1 MHLAGV
7 TERGLAAPTTRK
19 TPMMIRIASPAI
31 TVDAS
36 ATSLEPLT
44 TIQGRVGMAPIL
56 FNLVSEETALLEG
69 YLNATRALGPGK
81 LIAASKTDTD
91 RRLRSTNA
99 KASAVPMAPALS
111 TIIPA

>member
-56 FNLVSEETALLEG
+56 FNLVSKETALLEG
-69 YLNATRALGPGK
+69 YLNATRALSPGK
-81 LIAASKTDTD
+81 QITATRKRPERATI
-91 RRLRSTNA
+91 
-99 KASAVPMAPALS
+99 PMAPVLS
-111 TIIPA
+111 MNIPA